1 MRLCRMRSCMH
12 SQTDKITNEDN
23 SKEII
28 EESVK
33 DINAVSSR
41 ILFIYNVLNRC
52 NRLMKYIIYIFNI

>member
-41 ILFIYNVLNRC
+41 IVFIYNVF
-52 NRLMKYIIYIFNI
+52 K